1 MACQRNKC
9 FNDCSNKGV
18 CLPMKILAQRAS
30 RQYDTPWDALKIWG
44 CLCDNGYRGPDCS
57 EKECVS
63 FSDPLGGFGNES
75 GRDCSGRGTC
85 NYGTGLCECFSG
97 FYGDGCENYT
107 IFEVYF
113 LSFLF
118 VIILTIILI

>member
-1 MACQRNKC
+1 
-9 FNDCSNKGV
+9 
-18 CLPMKILAQRAS
+18 MKILAQRAS

-63 FSDPLGGFGNES
+63 FGDPLGGFGNES

-85 NYGTGLCECFSG
+85 NYNTGLCECFAG
-97 FYGDGCENYT
+97 FYGEGCENYT
-107 IFEVYF
+107 IFEVCF
-113 LSFLF
+113 
-118 VIILTIILI
+118 